1 MRARPEMGMAPRG
14 VGTRVR
20 QAVLLVRPT
29 TRAIRW
35 HPLLAGSAVGFGLLF
50 LARHAPTGSPGRIT
64 QVRIAAGALC
74 LGAAFILDDTAS
86 DTVASS
92 PTSRLYRRAHRI
104 VLALSVIGALWTLL
118 LWFGNAPASP
128 VGLTVE
134 LAAMLAVTLAAAA
147 IAGRVVREDLGG
159 VAGGPSL
166 GLLLA
171 CSALLPARWT
181 LFAAVPSDPRWG
193 ASHWRWALLFAL
205 GIIGLL
211 HQSLDPG
218 RRGLLA
224 GVVNRSSSP
233 MRQTGV
239 RAGSGRELERG
250 GPR

>member
-1 MRARPEMGMAPRG
+1 MGMAPRA

-35 HPLLAGSAVGFGLLF
+35 LPLLAGSAVGFGLLF

-74 LGAAFILDDTAS
+74 LGAAFILDDPAS
-86 DTVASS
+86 ETVASS
-92 PTSRLYRRAHRI
+92 PTPPLYRRAHRI
-104 VLALSVIGALWTLL
+104 VLALSVIGALWLML
-118 LWFGNAPASP
+118 LWYGHAPASP

-134 LAAMLAVTLAAAA
+134 LAGMLALTLAAAA
-147 IAGRVVREDLGG
+147 IATRILREDLGG
-159 VAGGPSL
+159 VAGGPAL
-166 GLLLA
+166 LFLLA
-171 CSALLPARWT
+171 CSALLPSRWA

-193 ASHWRWALLFAL
+193 ASHWRWALLLAL
-205 GIIGLL
+205 GTIGLL

-224 GVVNRSSSP
+224 GVVNRLTSP
-233 MRQTGV
+233 MRQRGV
-239 RAGSGRELERG
+239 RTGSGRELERG